1 MNISLK
7 PAAWLLASVLLVQT
21 VFVVHAQ
28 TPEFDQLEGTTVSA
42 AVGIPEELTT
52 PTPIPPGEKW
62 FKLSGYTSP
71 NALVTI
77 QNPGIHNEVF
87 AQPNGYFVF
96 KYLGLSS
103 FREDICLIAH
113 DTENRTTP
121 SVCIPPPSVAD
132 GKEIGPI
139 LLPPSTSISNGNAYI
154 GDTVTLTGQTIPDV
168 DVKLA
173 LFTDEKKKNTLSFI
187 PSLIPP
193 VYAYTLPQ
201 FSLKSNKKGEYSLTL
216 PTASSQFLRM
226 FSRALYQGNSTPKG
240 NTLILDIFPLWM
252 ILFRF
257 FSTFLSMLKAHIF
270 ELLIL
275 LQLYILLMY
284 FLKHYFKPHI
294 IRKHRN
300 NWLAL
305 RNQTLVLLPH
315 ELATEDNKLDVRN
328 VALKTEDVNS

>member
-1 MNISLK
+1 MNSFFKSILPLFLGVMALMMLK
-7 PAAWLLASVLLVQT
+7 TAY
-21 VFVVHAQ
+21 AQ
-28 TPEFDQLEGTTVSA
+28 DVGYTWGSETTVSA
-42 AVGIPEELTT
+42 AVGVPEEIAT
-52 PTPIPPGEKW
+52 PTPLPPGEKW
-62 FKLSGYTSP
+62 FKLTGYTSP

-77 QNPGIHNEVF
+77 QNPGIHNEIF
-87 AQPNGYFVF
+87 ANQDGYFVF
-96 KYLGLSS
+96 KYLGLST
-103 FREDICLIAH
+103 FHEDICLIAH

-121 SVCIPPPSVAD
+121 STCIPPPSVAD
-132 GKEIGPI
+132 SKEIGPI
-139 LLPPSTSISNGNAYI
+139 LLPPSTSISAGNAYV

-168 DVKLA
+168 DVKLS
-173 LFTDEKKKNTLSFI
+173 LFTDEKKQNTLSFI
-187 PSLIPP
+187 PS

-201 FSLKSNKKGEYSLTL
+201 FSLKSNKRGEYSLTL

-257 FSTFLSMLKAHIF
+257 FSTFFSILKAHLF
-270 ELLIL
+270 EILIL

-294 IRKHRN
+294 ISKHRQ

-305 RNQTLVLLPH
+305 RQTTLMTLPH
-315 ELATEDNKLDVRN
+315 ELVREDNRLSIRS
-328 VALKTEDVNS
+328 VALITANVNNK

>member
-1 MNISLK
+1 M
-7 PAAWLLASVLLVQT
+7 WLLVSILLILSVPSA
-21 VFVVHAQ
+21 HAQ

-42 AVGIPEELTT
+42 SVGIPEEIPT
-52 PTPIPPGEKW
+52 PTPLPPGEKW

-87 AQPNGYFVF
+87 ADANGYFVF
-96 KYLGLSS
+96 KYLGLSL

-121 SVCIPPPSVAD
+121 STCIPPPSVAD
-132 GKEIGPI
+132 GKEIGPV
-139 LLPPSTSISNGNAYI
+139 LLPPSTSISSGNAYI

-173 LFTDEKKKNTLSFI
+173 LFTDETKQNTLSFL
-187 PSLIPP
+187 PSLIPSA
-193 VYAYTLPQ
+193 YAYNLPQ
-201 FSLKSNKKGEYSLTL
+201 FSLKSNTRGEYSLTL

-257 FSTFLSMLKAHIF
+257 FSNFFSILGAHIF
-270 ELLIL
+270 EILIL
-275 LQLYILLMY
+275 LQLYVLLMY

-294 IRKHRN
+294 LARHRN

-305 RNQTLVLLPH
+305 RNQTLMILPH
-315 ELATEDNKLDVRN
+315 ELMRENNKLSVRN
-328 VALKTEDVNS
+328 ISLNATRENNRIN